1 MSLRLNDFEYE
12 LPEELIAQHPAPERD
27 GARLLVHDLAAHKSE
42 HREVRDLLEYLNP
55 GDLLV
60 VNNTRVVPSR
70 LFGKRASGG
79 RVELFLLE
87 PRAGEQGQAAGE
99 SAWLALVNP
108 ARKLKPGERIE
119 LEGGCLSAR
128 MLRREL
134 DLDGQPRAEW
144 TLVLE
149 GQLEEDAGLDTL
161 ELLERHGHIPLPPY
175 IERPKQGADDP
186 EDRERY
192 QTVFAQEKGAVAAPT
207 AGLHLSLDLLRRAR
221 EQGVSIAEVTLH
233 VGAGTFQPVKASD
246 VTQHQM
252 HAERYTLGEA
262 TVRAVQETRQRGG
275 RVLAV
280 GTTSVRVLETCASGA
295 GLVQAGSGSTRL
307 FLYPGREFQV
317 VDAIFTN
324 FHLPHS
330 SLLMLVSAF
339 AGTERVLEIYRD
351 AVERRYRFFSYGD
364 AMLLH
369 SRA

>member
-12 LPEELIAQHPAPERD
+12 LPEELIAQHPAPERE
-27 GARLLVHDLAAHKSE
+27 GARLLVHNLAAATSE
-42 HREVRDLLEYLNP
+42 HRQVRDLLEYLDP

-70 LFGKRASGG
+70 LFGRRASGG

-87 PRAGEQGQAAGE
+87 PHPGEPGRTGSE

-119 LEGGCLSAR
+119 LEGGRLSAR

-134 DLDGQPRAEW
+134 DSQGEPRPEW
-144 TLVLE
+144 TLELE
-149 GQLEEDAGLDTL
+149 GRLVEDAGLDTL
-161 ELLERHGHIPLPPY
+161 QLLERHGHIPLPPY
-175 IERPKQGADDP
+175 IERPRRGADDA

-207 AGLHLSLDLLRRAR
+207 AGLHLSLELLQRIR

-233 VGAGTFQPVKASD
+233 VGAGTFQPVKVGD

-262 TVRAVQETRQRGG
+262 AANEIDKTRERGG
-275 RVLAV
+275 RVIAV
-280 GTTSVRVLETCASGA
+280 GTTSVRVLETCASGQ
-295 GLVQAGSGSTRL
+295 GRVQAGSGSTRL

-317 VDAIFTN
+317 VDALFTN

-351 AVERRYRFFSYGD
+351 AVARRYRFFSYGD